1 MPTDIKT
8 SAWFVVYKDVVNI
21 SLQTR
26 KFEEDGSIIEKPMS
40 IIIINKEIAE
50 TFESYFQDL
59 WERSKSFK

>member
-8 SAWFVVYKDVVNI
+8 SAWFVTYKDITNI

-26 KFEEDGSIIEKPMS
+26 KFEEDATTTQKPLSIVIT
-40 IIIINKEIAE
+40 NKEIAE

-59 WERSKSFK
+59 WKQSEPLN